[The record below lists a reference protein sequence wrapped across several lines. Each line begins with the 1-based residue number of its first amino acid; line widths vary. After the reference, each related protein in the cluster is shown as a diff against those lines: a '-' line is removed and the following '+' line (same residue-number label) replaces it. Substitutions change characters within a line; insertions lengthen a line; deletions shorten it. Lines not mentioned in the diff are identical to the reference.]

1 MRTYEMT
8 IVEMQKEIH
17 ALQLRVKELVEDKIE
32 LEKQNKAVKDIN
44 KLITD
49 ELAMHL
55 DKLELAQIKQNNFE
69 KDCI

>member
-17 ALQLRVKELVEDKIE
+17 ALQLRVKALVEDKME
-32 LEKQNKAVKDIN
+32 LEKQNKAVKEIN

-49 ELAMHL
+49 ELATHL
-55 DKLELAQIKQNNFE
+55 DKQIKQSNFE